1 MSDFI
6 PPELS
11 PRSGISEGERIY
23 RGTSMLRVFT
33 PGDILTVKPIRAG
46 EARRGDIICFE
57 GPRGETV
64 HRVVRKSA
72 GKIVTMGDNNPGPD
86 PEPLKPDA
94 RVWLVTARRD
104 AAGGVHAV
112 SGGKRGLFVFRVN
125 RGRRAVRWCFD
136 RLAGVLRRVIFVKYP
151 LERKVRFG
159 GDEIFYFGGRPVLR
173 RDASGRETWLSPWY
187 RVVFRA
193 GGK

>member
-6 PPELS
+6 APELS

-23 RGTSMLRVFT
+23 RGTSMFRVFA

-46 EARRGDIICFE
+46 EAQRGDVICFE
-57 GPRGETV
+57 NPRGETV

-72 GKIVTMGDNNPGPD
+72 DRVVTMGDNNSGPD
-86 PEPLKPDA
+86 PEPLRPDA
-94 RVWLVTARRD
+94 NVWLVTGRRD
-104 AAGGVHAV
+104 LAGKLHKVE
-112 SGGKRGLFVFRVN
+112 GGSAGLFAFRVN
-125 RGRRAVRWCFD
+125 RMRRSVRWCFD
-136 RLAGVLRRVIFVKYP
+136 RLAGILRRVVFVKYP
-151 LERKVRFG
+151 LDRKVRFG
-159 GDEIFYFGGRPVLR
+159 GDEIFYFGGKPVLR

-187 RVVFRA
+187 RVVFKA